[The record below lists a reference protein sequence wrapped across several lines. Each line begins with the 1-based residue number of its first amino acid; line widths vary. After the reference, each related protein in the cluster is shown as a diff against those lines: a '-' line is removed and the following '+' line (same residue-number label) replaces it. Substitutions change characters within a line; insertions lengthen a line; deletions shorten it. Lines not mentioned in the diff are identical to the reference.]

1 MSFFGPGTQRTLML
15 TAAWIFGVF
24 LVVAAVFRAKDGSQ
38 HTLSIVAGVFAYAF
52 LAAAAFIL
60 LRGWRRRGKDA
71 AGAATRFVAGH
82 PAVPAAVGRP
92 FEVGSPEGEVPSGTG
107 AAQANL
113 VVPVS
118 GPADS
123 GHVDLV
129 MARIARD
136 WEVLSATLVVDG
148 DRVRLAEGLSE
159 AMGDDD

>member
-1 MSFFGPGTQRTLML
+1 MSSLSCRSSTCDQS
-15 TAAWIFGVF
+15 
-24 LVVAAVFRAKDGSQ
+24 VAAV
-38 HTLSIVAGVFAYAF
+38 
-52 LAAAAFIL
+52 
-60 LRGWRRRGKDA
+60 
-71 AGAATRFVAGH
+71 GA
-82 PAVPAAVGRP
+82 PAEVGDPEGDVPA
-92 FEVGSPEGEVPSGTG
+92 GSG

-148 DRVRLAEGLSE
+148 DRVKLAEGLTE
-159 AMGDDD
+159 IPAEDE

>member
-1 MSFFGPGTQRTLML
+1 MLGPGTQRTLL
-15 TAAWIFGVF
+15 LAAAWIFGVF
-24 LVVAAVFRAKDGSQ
+24 LVVAAVFRGADGSQ
-38 HTLSIVAGVFAYAF
+38 RTLSVVAGVFAYAF
-52 LAAAAFIL
+52 IAVAAVIL
-60 LRGWRRRGKDA
+60 FRGWRRRGMDA
-71 AGAATRFVAGH
+71 GRAATRYVAEH

-92 FEVGSPEGEVPSGTG
+92 VEVGVPEGEVPTGTG

-123 GHVDLV
+123 GQVDLV

-148 DRVRLAEGLSE
+148 DRMSLAEGLSDGP
-159 AMGDDD
+159 GDDD

>member
-1 MSFFGPGTQRTLML
+1 MSFGPGTQRTLL
-15 TAAWIFGVF
+15 LAAAWMFGLF
-24 LVVAAVFRAKDGSQ
+24 FVVAAVFRGLDASQ
-38 HTLSIVAGVFAYAF
+38 DTLAVVAGVFAYAF
-52 LAAAAFIL
+52 IAVAAVIL
-60 LRGWRRRGKDA
+60 FRGWRRRGRDA
-71 AGAATRFVAGH
+71 AGTATRFVEGH
-82 PAVPAAVGRP
+82 PAVSAAVGSP
-92 FEVGSPEGEVPSGTG
+92 AEVGDPEGEVPAGTG

-148 DRVRLAEGLSE
+148 DRVKLAEGLTE
-159 AMGDDD
+159 TTAEDD